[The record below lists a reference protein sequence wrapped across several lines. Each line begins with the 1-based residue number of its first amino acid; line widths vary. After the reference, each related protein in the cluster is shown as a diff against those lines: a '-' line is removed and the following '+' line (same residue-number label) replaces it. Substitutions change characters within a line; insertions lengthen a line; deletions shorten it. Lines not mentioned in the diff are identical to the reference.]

1 MYIQQCHINT
11 DIEQSIKH
19 VSIV

>member
-11 DIEQSIKH
+11 DIEQSIKP